1 MVEVVRDKKPKW
13 VLTGVIVF
21 VSMALLAVIIAVV
34 AISVSRNQSGNNYE
48 EEIVVDSSQD
58 SDVSTGGSSTETGD
72 YNDES
77 DGEIKGTI
85 DYRSLVGETLQIRTT
100 IDEVLNNGIC
110 ALTIVGPNKQEYK
123 STVKAIKNTDAT
135 STCNGF
141 DVDMARLE
149 KEEELRAGKWTITIN
164 LTDGERTGQMTSEMT
179 L

>member
-21 VSMALLAVIIAVV
+21 VSIALLVVIIAVV

-48 EEIVVDSSQD
+48 EEVIVDSSRD
-58 SDVSTGGSSTETGD
+58 SDVSTGGSSMGTD
-72 YNDES
+72 DDES
-77 DGEIKGTI
+77 NGEIKGTI

-100 IDEVLNNGIC
+100 INGVLNNGIC

-123 STVKAIKNTDAT
+123 STVKAIKNTDTT

-164 LTDGERTGQMTSEMT
+164 LTDGDRTGQMTSEMT

>member
-21 VSMALLAVIIAVV
+21 VSIALLVVIIAVV

-48 EEIVVDSSQD
+48 EEVIVDSSRD
-58 SDVSTGGSSTETGD
+58 SDVSTGGSSTGTD
-72 YNDES
+72 DDES
-77 DGEIKGTI
+77 NDEIKGTI

-100 IDEVLNNGIC
+100 IDGVLDNGIC

-123 STVKAIKNTDAT
+123 STVKAIKNTDTT

-164 LTDGERTGQMTSEMT
+164 LTDGDRTGQMTSEMT

>member
-21 VSMALLAVIIAVV
+21 VSIALLVVIIAVV

-48 EEIVVDSSQD
+48 EEIIVDSSRD
-58 SDVSTGGSSTETGD
+58 SDVSTGGSSTGTD
-72 YNDES
+72 DDES
-77 DGEIKGTI
+77 NGEIKGTI

-100 IDEVLNNGIC
+100 IDGVLDNGIC

-123 STVKAIKNTDAT
+123 STVKAIKNTDTT

-149 KEEELRAGKWTITIN
+149 KEEKLRAGKWTITIN
-164 LTDGERTGQMTSEMT
+164 LTDGDRTGQMTSEMT

>member
-21 VSMALLAVIIAVV
+21 VSMALLVVIIAVV

-48 EEIVVDSSQD
+48 EEVIVDSSRD
-58 SDVSTGGSSTETGD
+58 SDVSTGGSSTGTD
-72 YNDES
+72 DDEFN
-77 DGEIKGTI
+77 GEIKGTI

-100 IDEVLNNGIC
+100 IDGVLDNGIC

-123 STVKAIKNTDAT
+123 STVKAIKNTDTT

-164 LTDGERTGQMTSEMT
+164 LTDGDRTGQMTSEMT

>member
-21 VSMALLAVIIAVV
+21 VSIALLVVIIAVV

-48 EEIVVDSSQD
+48 EEVIVDSSRD
-58 SDVSTGGSSTETGD
+58 SDVSTGGSSTGTD
-72 YNDES
+72 DDES
-77 DGEIKGTI
+77 NSEIKGTI

-100 IDEVLNNGIC
+100 IDGVLDNGIC

-123 STVKAIKNTDAT
+123 STVKAIKNTDTT

-164 LTDGERTGQMTSEMT
+164 LTDGDRTGQMTSEMT

>member
-21 VSMALLAVIIAVV
+21 VSIALLVVIIAVV

-48 EEIVVDSSQD
+48 EEVIVDSSRD
-58 SDVSTGGSSTETGD
+58 SDVSTGGSSMGTD
-72 YNDES
+72 DDES
-77 DGEIKGTI
+77 NGEIKGMI

-100 IDEVLNNGIC
+100 IDGVLDNGIC

-149 KEEELRAGKWTITIN
+149 KEEKLRAGKWTITIN
-164 LTDGERTGQMTSEMT
+164 LTDGDRTGQMTSEMT

>member
-1 MVEVVRDKKPKW
+1 MIEVVRDKKPKW

-21 VSMALLAVIIAVV
+21 VSITLLVVIITVV
-34 AISVSRNQSGNNYE
+34 AIGVSRNQSGNNYE
-48 EEIVVDSSQD
+48 EEVVMDLPQD
-58 SDVSTGGSSTETGD
+58 SDVLTGGSSTGTD
-72 YNDES
+72 DDDES
-77 DGEIKGTI
+77 NGEIKGTI

-100 IDEVLNNGIC
+100 IDGVLDNGIC

-164 LTDGERTGQMTSEMT
+164 LTDGDRTGQMTSEMT

>member
-21 VSMALLAVIIAVV
+21 VSIALLVVIIAVV
-34 AISVSRNQSGNNYE
+34 AISVSRNQYGNNYE
-48 EEIVVDSSQD
+48 EEVIVDSSRD
-58 SDVSTGGSSTETGD
+58 SDVSTGGSSTGTD
-72 YNDES
+72 DDES
-77 DGEIKGTI
+77 NGEIKGTI

-100 IDEVLNNGIC
+100 IDGVLDNGIC

-123 STVKAIKNTDAT
+123 STVKAIKNTDTT

-164 LTDGERTGQMTSEMT
+164 LTDGDRTGQMTSEMT

>member
-21 VSMALLAVIIAVV
+21 VSIALLVVIIAVV

-48 EEIVVDSSQD
+48 EEVIVDSSRD
-58 SDVSTGGSSTETGD
+58 SGVSTGGSSTGTD
-72 YNDES
+72 DDES
-77 DGEIKGTI
+77 NGEIKGTI

-100 IDEVLNNGIC
+100 IDGVLDNGIC
-110 ALTIVGPNKQEYK
+110 ALTVVGPNKQEYK
-123 STVKAIKNTDAT
+123 STVKAIKNTGTT

-164 LTDGERTGQMTSEMT
+164 LTDGDRTGQMTSEMT

>member
-21 VSMALLAVIIAVV
+21 VSIALLVVIIAIV

-48 EEIVVDSSQD
+48 EEIIVDSSRD
-58 SDVSTGGSSTETGD
+58 SDVSTGGSSTGTD
-72 YNDES
+72 DDES
-77 DGEIKGTI
+77 NGEIKGTI

-100 IDEVLNNGIC
+100 IDGVLDNGIC

-123 STVKAIKNTDAT
+123 STVKAIKNTDTT

-149 KEEELRAGKWTITIN
+149 KEKELRAGKWTITIN
-164 LTDGERTGQMTSEMT
+164 LTDGDRTGQMTSEMT

>member
-1 MVEVVRDKKPKW
+1 MIEVVRDKKPKW

-21 VSMALLAVIIAVV
+21 VSITLLVVIITVV
-34 AISVSRNQSGNNYE
+34 AIGVSRNQSGNNYE
-48 EEIVVDSSQD
+48 EEVVMDSPQD
-58 SDVSTGGSSTETGD
+58 SDVLTGGSSTGTD
-72 YNDES
+72 DDDES
-77 DGEIKGTI
+77 NGEIKGTI

-100 IDEVLNNGIC
+100 IDGVLDNGIC

-164 LTDGERTGQMTSEMT
+164 LTDGDRTGQMTSEMT

>member
-21 VSMALLAVIIAVV
+21 VSIALLVVIIAVV

-48 EEIVVDSSQD
+48 EEVIVDSSRN
-58 SDVSTGGSSTETGD
+58 SDVSTGGSSMGTD
-72 YNDES
+72 DDES
-77 DGEIKGTI
+77 NGEIKGTI

-100 IDEVLNNGIC
+100 IDGVLDNGIC

-123 STVKAIKNTDAT
+123 STVKAIKNTDTT

-164 LTDGERTGQMTSEMT
+164 LTDGDRTGQMTSEMT

>member
-21 VSMALLAVIIAVV
+21 VSIALLVVIIAVV

-48 EEIVVDSSQD
+48 EEVIVDSSRD
-58 SDVSTGGSSTETGD
+58 SDVSTGGSSTGTD
-72 YNDES
+72 DDES
-77 DGEIKGTI
+77 NGEIKGTI

-100 IDEVLNNGIC
+100 IDGVLDNGIC

-123 STVKAIKNTDAT
+123 STVKAIKNTDTT

-164 LTDGERTGQMTSEMT
+164 LTDGDRTGQMTSEMT

>member
-21 VSMALLAVIIAVV
+21 VSIALLVVIIAIV

-48 EEIVVDSSQD
+48 EEVIVDSSRD
-58 SDVSTGGSSTETGD
+58 SDVSTGGSSTGTD
-72 YNDES
+72 DDES
-77 DGEIKGTI
+77 NGEIKGTI
-85 DYRSLVGETLQIRTT
+85 DYRSLIGETLQIRTT
-100 IDEVLNNGIC
+100 IDGVLDNGIC

-123 STVKAIKNTDAT
+123 STVKAIKNTDTT

-164 LTDGERTGQMTSEMT
+164 LTDGERIGQMTSEMT

>member
-21 VSMALLAVIIAVV
+21 VSIALLVVIIAVV

-48 EEIVVDSSQD
+48 EEVIVDSSRD
-58 SDVSTGGSSTETGD
+58 SGVSTGGSSTGTD
-72 YNDES
+72 DDES
-77 DGEIKGTI
+77 NGEIKGTI

-100 IDEVLNNGIC
+100 IDGVLDNGIC

-123 STVKAIKNTDAT
+123 STVKAIKNTDTT

-164 LTDGERTGQMTSEMT
+164 LTDGDRTGQMTSEMT

>member
-21 VSMALLAVIIAVV
+21 VSIALLVVIIAVV

-48 EEIVVDSSQD
+48 EEVIVDSSRD
-58 SDVSTGGSSTETGD
+58 SDVSTGGSSTGTD
-72 YNDES
+72 DDES
-77 DGEIKGTI
+77 NGEIKGTI
-85 DYRSLVGETLQIRTT
+85 DYRSLVGNTLQIRTT
-100 IDEVLNNGIC
+100 INGTLDNGIC
-110 ALTIVGPNKQEYK
+110 ALIITGPNKQEYK
-123 STVKAIKNTDAT
+123 STVKAIKNTDTT

-164 LTDGERTGQMTSEMT
+164 LTDGDRTGQMTSEMT

>member
-21 VSMALLAVIIAVV
+21 VSIALLVVIIAVV

-48 EEIVVDSSQD
+48 EEVIVDSSRD
-58 SDVSTGGSSTETGD
+58 SGVSTGGSSTGTD
-72 YNDES
+72 DDES
-77 DGEIKGTI
+77 NGEIKGTI

-100 IDEVLNNGIC
+100 IDGVLDNGIC

-123 STVKAIKNTDAT
+123 STVKAIKNTDTT

-149 KEEELRAGKWTITIN
+149 KEKELRAGKWTITIN
-164 LTDGERTGQMTSEMT
+164 LTDGDRTGQMTSEMT

>member
-34 AISVSRNQSGNNYE
+34 AISVSRGQFGDNYKE
-48 EEIVVDSSQD
+48 EEIVDPSQD
-58 SDVSTGGSSTETGD
+58 SDISTGSSSTEAD
-72 YNDES
+72 DDDKSN
-77 DGEIKGTI
+77 GEIKGTI

-100 IDEVLNNGIC
+100 INGVLNNGIC

-164 LTDGERTGQMTSEMT
+164 LTDGDRTGQMTSEMT

>member
-21 VSMALLAVIIAVV
+21 VSMALLVVIIAVV

-48 EEIVVDSSQD
+48 EEVIVDSSRD
-58 SDVSTGGSSTETGD
+58 SDVSTGGSSTGTD
-72 YNDES
+72 DDES
-77 DGEIKGTI
+77 NGEIKGTI

-100 IDEVLNNGIC
+100 IDGVLDNGIC

-123 STVKAIKNTDAT
+123 STVKAIKNTDTT

-164 LTDGERTGQMTSEMT
+164 LTDGERIGQMTSEMT

>member
-1 MVEVVRDKKPKW
+1 MTYRQV
-13 VLTGVIVF
+13 
-21 VSMALLAVIIAVV
+21 
-34 AISVSRNQSGNNYE
+34 
-48 EEIVVDSSQD
+48 
-58 SDVSTGGSSTETGD
+58 
-72 YNDES
+72 
-77 DGEIKGTI
+77 EIKGTI

-100 IDEVLNNGIC
+100 IDGVLDNGIC

-123 STVKAIKNTDAT
+123 STVKAIKNTDTT

-164 LTDGERTGQMTSEMT
+164 LTDGDRTGQMTSEMT

>member
-13 VLTGVIVF
+13 VLTGVIIL

-34 AISVSRNQSGNNYE
+34 AISVSRGQFGDNYKE
-48 EEIVVDSSQD
+48 EEIVDPSRN
-58 SDVSTGGSSTETGD
+58 SDVSTGGSSMGTD
-72 YNDES
+72 DDES
-77 DGEIKGTI
+77 NGEIKGTI

-100 IDEVLNNGIC
+100 IDGVLDNGIC

-123 STVKAIKNTDAT
+123 STVKAIKNTDTT

-164 LTDGERTGQMTSEMT
+164 LTDGDRTGQMTSEMT

>member
-21 VSMALLAVIIAVV
+21 VSIALLVVIIAVV
-34 AISVSRNQSGNNYE
+34 AISVSRNQSSNNYE
-48 EEIVVDSSQD
+48 EEVIVDSSRD
-58 SDVSTGGSSTETGD
+58 SDVSTGGSSMGTD
-72 YNDES
+72 DDKSN
-77 DGEIKGTI
+77 GEIKGTI

-100 IDEVLNNGIC
+100 IGGVLDNGIC

-123 STVKAIKNTDAT
+123 STVKAIKNTDTT

-164 LTDGERTGQMTSEMT
+164 LTDGNRTGQMTSEMT

>member
-1 MVEVVRDKKPKW
+1 MVEVVRDKKSNW
-13 VLTGVIVF
+13 VLTGVIIFVF
-21 VSMALLAVIIAVV
+21 IALLVVIIAVV
-34 AISVSRNQSGNNYE
+34 AISASRNQSSNDYKE
-48 EEIVVDSSQD
+48 EVVTDSSRD
-58 SDVSTGGSSTETGD
+58 SDVSTGGSSTGTD
-72 YNDES
+72 DDES
-77 DGEIKGTI
+77 NGEIKGTI

-100 IDEVLNNGIC
+100 IDGVLDNGIC

>member
-21 VSMALLAVIIAVV
+21 VSIALLVVIIAVV

-48 EEIVVDSSQD
+48 EEVIVDSSRD
-58 SDVSTGGSSTETGD
+58 SDVSTGGLSMGTD
-72 YNDES
+72 DDES
-77 DGEIKGTI
+77 NGEIKGTI

-100 IDEVLNNGIC
+100 INGVLNNGIC

-164 LTDGERTGQMTSEMT
+164 LTDGDRTGQMTSEMT

>member
-13 VLTGVIVF
+13 ILTGVIVF
-21 VSMALLAVIIAVV
+21 VSMALLVVIIAVV
-34 AISVSRNQSGNNYE
+34 AISVSRSQFGDNHKE
-48 EEIVVDSSQD
+48 DEVVDQSQGGG
-58 SDVSTGGSSTETGD
+58 VSTGSSSTEAD
-72 YNDES
+72 DDDKSN
-77 DGEIKGTI
+77 GEIKGTI

-100 IDEVLNNGIC
+100 INEVLNNGIC

-164 LTDGERTGQMTSEMT
+164 LTDGDRTGQMTSEMT